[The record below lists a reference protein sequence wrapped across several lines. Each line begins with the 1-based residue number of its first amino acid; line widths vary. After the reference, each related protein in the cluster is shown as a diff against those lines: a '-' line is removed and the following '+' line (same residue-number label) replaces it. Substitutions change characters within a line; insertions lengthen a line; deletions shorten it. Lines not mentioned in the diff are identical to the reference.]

1 MTPQNNLDIERTLCL
16 IKPDAVSSGKIGEI
30 LTILENNNFNI
41 LKMKMLQM
49 NRNIAQRFYYIHKN
63 KHFYDELIEFMTS
76 GPIITMVLEREDAI
90 NRLRRLAGDTDSKIA
105 DKGTIRNRYG
115 TDIQRNAIHASDS
128 IESAVYEIDVIFR
141 HKKKGEV

>member
-16 IKPDAVSSGKIGEI
+16 IKPNAVSSGKIGEI
-30 LTILENNNFNI
+30 LTILEDDDFHI
-41 LKMKMLQM
+41 LKMRMMQM
-49 NRNIAQRFYYIHKN
+49 SQTVAQRFYYIHKN
-63 KHFYDELIEFMTS
+63 KHFYDGLIEFMTS
-76 GPIITMVLEREDAI
+76 GPIIAMILESEDAI

-115 TDIQRNAIHASDS
+115 ADIQRNAIHASDS
-128 IESAVYEIDVIFR
+128 IESAVYEIDVIFG

>member
-30 LTILENNNFNI
+30 LTILEDDDFHI
-41 LKMKMLQM
+41 LKMRMMQM
-49 NRNIAQRFYYIHKN
+49 SQSVAQRFYYIHKN

-76 GPIITMVLEREDAI
+76 GPIIAMILEREDAI
-90 NRLRRLAGDTDSKIA
+90 NRLRRLAGDTDSKTA

-128 IESAVYEIDVIFR
+128 IESAVYEIDVIFG
-141 HKKKGEV
+141 HEKKGEV

>member
-1 MTPQNNLDIERTLCL
+1 MTPPNNLDIERTLCL

-30 LTILENNNFNI
+30 LTILENNDFNI
-41 LKMKMLQM
+41 LKMKMLRM

-76 GPIITMVLEREDAI
+76 GPIIAMVLEREDAI

-105 DKGTIRNRYG
+105 AKGTIRNKYG
-115 TDIQRNAIHASDS
+115 IDIQRNAIHASDS
-128 IESAVYEIDVIFR
+128 IGSAVYEIDVIFG
-141 HKKKGEV
+141 HEKKGEV